1 MSNNNW
7 QTKEHLRAQ
16 LFAAS
21 IQCPKPK
28 VTQRLVWTACVVV
41 LGLLVMSLTG
51 CGWPPKRPCE
61 PLALPSMPALQQPL
75 PTVDYSISAGQS
87 IKSWAQKLT
96 GTPATLKP

>member
-1 MSNNNW
+1 MSNSKW
-7 QTKEHLRAQ
+7 QIREHRQPQ

-28 VTQRLVWTACVVV
+28 VMQRLVWTACVVV

-51 CGWPPKRPCE
+51 CAWPPKRPCE

-87 IKSWAQKLT
+87 IKRWASELT
-96 GTPATLKP
+96 GTLATSEP